1 MGLLWMGL
9 ISGTTESTGQAL
21 ATQHLRDILSCCQQV
36 LQKKE
41 KENAPIIGILASGS
55 ACLEMSSHPRYK
67 PVQSLL
73 GTSDQT
79 SLLLP
84 GLMGNALWPSPTKDF
99 TAETSLKA
107 LLWNL
112 EVSICFLNLQSM
124 SLSSS
129 HRHIPLS
136 CMWLPHTWQVPW
148 D

>member
-1 MGLLWMGL
+1 MPVM
-9 ISGTTESTGQAL
+9 SGTTESTGQAL
-21 ATQHLRDILSCCQQV
+21 AAQHLRDILSCCQ
-36 LQKKE
+36 LMMSATATE
-41 KENAPIIGILASGS
+41 KGKRKRSNCWHPGIWQ
-55 ACLEMSSHPRYK
+55 CLPGDEPHPRYK

-84 GLMGNALWPSPTKDF
+84 RACGKCKGPSPTKDF
-99 TAETSLKA
+99 MAETSLKA

-112 EVSICFLNLQSM
+112 EVSICFLNLQFVSEQ
-124 SLSSS
+124 LPQA
-129 HRHIPLS
+129 HPLS